1 MGNQL
6 EFLDI
11 LAIISFAIQMQN
23 QQYFAVHFSNDD
35 IMKELHAQ
43 DRQYLE
49 VIMKQNSRIIELL
62 ETFSTRFVQST
73 SEADKHP

>member
-1 MGNQL
+1 MGKQL

-11 LAIISFAIQMQN
+11 LAIISFAVQMQN

-43 DRQYLE
+43 DRKYLE
-49 VIMKQNSRIIELL
+49 VIMQQNSRIIELL
-62 ETFSTRFVQST
+62 ETFSTHFAQST
-73 SEADKHP
+73 EEVDTRL